1 MKVGYIRVS
10 TEEQNESR
18 QYDILSEYQIEKFY
32 VDKASGKNTDR
43 PEYKKMMEYLREGDT
58 LYIASYDRLGR
69 SMKDLL
75 NIINDLDQR
84 GVKIVS
90 KKENFD
96 TSTPQGRFI
105 LRSFLNLA
113 EMERDLI
120 HERTMEGVRI
130 AKAAGKYKGRK
141 PKELPKDYHKIME
154 QWVKGERTA
163 ASACREFKCNS
174 VMFYR
179 WAKKHGYEKASES

>member
-18 QYDILSEYQIEKFY
+18 QYEILKEYDIEKYY

-43 PEYKKMMEYLREGDT
+43 PEYQKMMEYLREGDT

-69 SMKDLL
+69 SMIDLL
-75 NIINDLDQR
+75 NIINELDKR
-84 GVKIVS
+84 GVLIVS

-141 PKELPKDYHKIME
+141 PIELPKDYHKIMT
-154 QWVKGERTA
+154 QWVNGEISA
-163 ASACREFKCNS
+163 ASAMLHFNCKPGT
-174 VMFYR
+174 FYN
-179 WAKKHGYEKASES
+179 WAKQNGYKKASD

>member
-10 TEEQNESR
+10 TEEQNEAR
-18 QYDILSEYQIEKFY
+18 QYAILEEFGIDKYYVEK
-32 VDKASGKNTDR
+32 KSGKNTDR
-43 PEYKKMMEYLREGDT
+43 PEFQKMMNYLREGDT

-75 NIINDLDQR
+75 NIINDLDERQ
-84 GVKIVS
+84 VHIVS

-96 TSTPQGRFI
+96 TSTPQGRFM

-120 HERTMEGVRI
+120 MERTMEGI
-130 AKAAGKYKGRK
+130 AAAKAAGKYKGRK
-141 PKELPKDYHKIME
+141 PKELPRDYHRVMK
-154 QWVKGERTA
+154 QWVNGEITA
-163 ASACREFKCNS
+163 ASACRYFGCNS
-174 VMFYR
+174 MMFYR
-179 WAKKHGYEKASES
+179 WAKAHNYSKKSET

>member
-10 TEEQNESR
+10 TEEQNEAR
-18 QYDILSEYQIEKFY
+18 QYALLEEYGIEKFY
-32 VDKASGKNTDR
+32 VEKCSGKNMNR
-43 PEYKKMMEYLREGDT
+43 PEFQKMMSYLREGDT
-58 LYIASYDRLGR
+58 LYITSYDRLGR

-75 NIINDLDQR
+75 NIINDLDERQ
-84 GVKIVS
+84 VHIVS

-96 TSTPQGRFI
+96 TSTPQGRYV

-113 EMERDLI
+113 EMERDII

-141 PKELPKDYHKIME
+141 PKELPKDYNRIMK
-154 QWVKGERTA
+154 QWVNGEISA
-163 ASACREFKCNS
+163 ASACRYFGCNS

-179 WAKKHGYEKASES
+179 WAKRNGYKKASEN